1 MMCLIRSWIICVFCF
16 GLILYSD
23 ALWCY
28 QCGDSSIEGP
38 CVTDTAGM
46 EAEYIRRN
54 ASLKEPK
61 PDKDKVPYKYLK
73 DCLNTSEICI
83 IERIEEQGQTHAYL
97 RDCHY
102 TGRSYSIQDPRFND
116 LDPSLNHTTCI
127 YERGSSK
134 RLVCVTICDTDFCN
148 GPQIDGGSILQ
159 IQIWLNVLCVAVV
172 ILRQIP

>member
-28 QCGDSSIEGP
+28 QCGDSSIEAP

-54 ASLKEPK
+54 DSLKNPK
-61 PDKDKVPYKYLK
+61 PDEDEAPYKYLK
-73 DCLNTSEICI
+73 DCLNTSDICI
-83 IERIEEQGQTHAYL
+83 IERIEEQGQTHAYI
-97 RDCHY
+97 RDCHT
-102 TGRSYSIQDPRFND
+102 TGKSYSIQDLRFND
-116 LDPSLNHTTCI
+116 LDSSLNHTTCI

-159 IQIWLNVLCVAVV
+159 IQIWLNVLCAAVV
-172 ILRQIP
+172 ILRQI